1 MIVRPYHLSRLVLAA
16 GTLAVWGCS
25 GATDTSMLDATQVNQ
40 TIGARVGQQVNIT
53 LGTVGPGQYDS
64 IPAVSSTA
72 VRFIDASFVGPA
84 IPSGPQQLF
93 RFTGQTTGVAIITFR
108 HTGMNPTVVDT
119 IAVR

>member
-1 MIVRPYHLSRLVLAA
+1 MIVRRYRVKRLVLFAA
-16 GTLAVWGCS
+16 ALAVGACS
-25 GATDTSMLDATQVNQ
+25 NDSGTTVLEDNHGNQ
-40 TIGARVGQQVNIT
+40 TIALRVGQEVDIK

-64 IPAVSSTA
+64 IPTVSSTV

-84 IPSGPQQLF
+84 VPAGPRQLF
-93 RFTGQTTGVAIITFR
+93 RFMAAASGIAVITFR